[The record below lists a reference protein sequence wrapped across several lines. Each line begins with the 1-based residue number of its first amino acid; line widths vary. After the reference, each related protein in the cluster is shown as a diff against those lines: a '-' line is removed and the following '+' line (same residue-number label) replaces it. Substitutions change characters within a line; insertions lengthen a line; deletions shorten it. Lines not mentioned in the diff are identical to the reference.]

1 MDRYKGKV
9 IVVTGA
15 GGGIGRASAIRF
27 ASEGGSVVAVDFQE
41 EALSKTLQI
50 VKDAG
55 GDIHGVQSDVGDA
68 EQVQQ
73 YLEESVSVFGGV
85 DVLFNNAGIVGG
97 IGPLEALDEATFDEL
112 FRINV
117 KSVWLGMRFAKPF
130 IAERG
135 GGAIINTASAAGLT
149 ATPTLMGY
157 GASKHAVVGMTKTA
171 AVEMG
176 PMGIRVNCICPGI
189 VSTQMI
195 QTIENKSVSLGL
207 VSSAD
212 QYQQAYSDRTPLKRY
227 VEASE
232 VAALAAFLG
241 SDESGMITG
250 ETSVIDGGFL
260 QS

>member
-1 MDRYKGKV
+1 MEQTENRKELLVSEASLLSPGTVFHIETGVRPGLYLIPQQWMVEVPVTRNNRAVLVSSAQVKSWLVKGSQ
-9 IVVTGA
+9 TGFFIPLPVWW
-15 GGGIGRASAIRF
+15 GM
-27 ASEGGSVVAVDFQE
+27 VAQHFVPDLF
-41 EALSKTLQI
+41 SP
-50 VKDAG
+50 
-55 GDIHGVQSDVGDA
+55 
-68 EQVQQ
+68 QQ
-73 YLEESVSVFGGV
+73 Q
-85 DVLFNNAGIVGG
+85 D
-97 IGPLEALDEATFDEL
+97 FDEL

-117 KSVWLGMRFAKPF
+117 KSVWLGMRFAKPI

-171 AVEMG
+171 AVEMA

-241 SDESGMITG
+241 SDEAGMITG

>member
-15 GGGIGRASAIRF
+15 GGGIGRASTIRF
-27 ASEGGSVVAVDFQE
+27 ASEGGSVLAVDFQG
-41 EALSKTLQI
+41 EALAKTLQI

-73 YLEESVSVFGGV
+73 YLEECVSVFGGV

-117 KSVWLGMRFAKPF
+117 KSVWLGMRFARAI

-171 AVEMG
+171 AVEMA

-195 QTIENKSVSLGL
+195 QTIENESVSLGL

-227 VEASE
+227 VEPSE

-241 SDESGMITG
+241 SDESCMITG

>member
-1 MDRYKGKV
+1 MDCM
-9 IVVTGA
+9 
-15 GGGIGRASAIRF
+15 
-27 ASEGGSVVAVDFQE
+27 
-41 EALSKTLQI
+41 EALQAAPDNYWDLAI
-50 VKDAG
+50 VDPPYGINRDKEVIKEYTEKRLCKWKKPKHKNYIKKDW
-55 GDIHGVQSDVGDA
+55 DKQPPNKI
-68 EQVQQ
+68 
-73 YLEESVSVFGGV
+73 Y
-85 DVLFNNAGIVGG
+85 
-97 IGPLEALDEATFDEL
+97 FDEL
-112 FRINV
+112 FRVNV
-117 KSVWLGMRFAKPF
+117 KSVWLGMRFAKPI

-171 AVEMG
+171 AVEMA

-241 SDESGMITG
+241 SDEGGMITG

>member
-15 GGGIGRASAIRF
+15 GGGIGRASTIRF
-27 ASEGGSVVAVDFQE
+27 ASEGGSVLAVDFQG
-41 EALSKTLQI
+41 EALAKTLQI

-73 YLEESVSVFGGV
+73 YLKECVSVFGGV
-85 DVLFNNAGIVGG
+85 DILFNNAGIVGG

-117 KSVWLGMRFAKPF
+117 KSVWLGMRFARAI

-171 AVEMG
+171 AVEMA

-195 QTIENKSVSLGL
+195 QTIENESVSLGL

-212 QYQQAYSDRTPLKRY
+212 HYQQAYSDRTPLKRY
-227 VEASE
+227 VEPSE

-241 SDESGMITG
+241 SDESCMITG

>member
-27 ASEGGSVVAVDFQE
+27 ASEGGSVLAVDFQGD
-41 EALSKTLQI
+41 ALSKTLQI

-55 GDIHGVQSDVGDA
+55 GDIHGVHSDVGDA

-73 YLEESVSVFGGV
+73 YLEECVSVFGGV

-97 IGPLEALDEATFDEL
+97 IGPLELLDEATFDEL
-112 FRINV
+112 FRVNV
-117 KSVWLGMRFAKPF
+117 KSVWLGMRFAKPI

-171 AVEMG
+171 AVEMAS
-176 PMGIRVNCICPGI
+176 MGIRVNCICPGI

-232 VAALAAFLG
+232 VAALVAFLG
-241 SDESGMITG
+241 SDEGGMITG